1 MVVKTFTKGLFYT
14 ILGVAML
21 GFFAGLAIAGS
32 DIVNPWTSQATAAQT
47 QIATAHQQAIN
58 EIDTQYYEQERA
70 WQSQATEA
78 KIKEDI
84 AFYKRQ
90 HEQALRLQK
99 WAGIAA
105 IVLGSATA
113 YGALTL
119 VFIFFWNRF
128 FKMVNAKDEA
138 LAQAAPIGAPRQP
151 VYNEFTPL
159 TLRRQPAPTHRHN
172 NGRMPQTRVQG

>member
-1 MVVKTFTKGLFYT
+1 MNSNIIQTLTKGIVIALV
-14 ILGVAML
+14 GL
-21 GFFAGLAIAGS
+21 GFLSGLAVSQS
-32 DIVNPWTSQATAAQT
+32 DLANPWTGQAKADQMRTEMSR
-47 QIATAHQQAIN
+47 QQAIN

-105 IVLGSATA
+105 IVLGSVTA
-113 YGALTL
+113 YGALAL

-138 LAQAAPIGAPRQP
+138 LAQAAPIGSPRQP

>member
-1 MVVKTFTKGLFYT
+1 MNVIQSSTKGAITFLV
-14 ILGVAML
+14 LLA
-21 GFFAGLAIAGS
+21 FFGGLAVSQS
-32 DIVNPWTSQATAAQT
+32 DLANPWTGQAKAAQIEANT
-47 QIATAHQQAIN
+47 AYQQQINAIDVQLYQQ
-58 EIDTQYYEQERA
+58 
-70 WQSQATEA
+70 QSALQAQAEEA

-113 YGALTL
+113 YGALAL

-138 LAQAAPIGAPRQP
+138 LAQAAPIGSPRQP

-172 NGRMPQTRVQG
+172 NGRMPQVRVQG